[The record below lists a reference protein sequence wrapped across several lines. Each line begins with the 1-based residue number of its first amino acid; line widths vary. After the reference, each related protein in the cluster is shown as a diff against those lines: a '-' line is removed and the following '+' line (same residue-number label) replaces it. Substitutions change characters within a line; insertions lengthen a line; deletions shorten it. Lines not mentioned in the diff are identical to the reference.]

1 MIIDF
6 HAHLYPRP
14 FMEEISR
21 TGGPYGLGL
30 ERNEKGDEI
39 LRFEG
44 MPFWAYKENF
54 FDVKRRIAALDEAGV
69 ELQVLTMGPPMVYWA
84 DAKLALHLCQI
95 MNNEIARLVERYPS
109 RFAGFAALP
118 LQDTRQSLE
127 ELKRAIKSMGLKGVQ
142 MGTNIHGKPLDHLD
156 LWPVYEQIEALDVPI
171 FVHPVN
177 PLGQPDIH
185 DYRLDLTVGFPF
197 DTTLAAARL
206 IFGGVME
213 KFPGLKFCFA
223 HLGGAL
229 PFLKERLEIGWQTRN
244 IFPGKRTTIPKPP
257 SEYIKLFYLDV
268 VSCAD
273 PALLCAFAC
282 SGADHLMMGSDSP
295 FAVGD
300 LKKSVEC
307 IKKFSFATEE
317 DKVKI
322 LYGNAAK
329 LLKLGK

>member
-1 MIIDF
+1 
-6 HAHLYPRP
+6 
-14 FMEEISR
+14 MEEISR
-21 TGGPYGLGL
+21 HGGQYGLGL
-30 ERNEKGDEI
+30 EKNQAGDEM

-44 MPFWAYKENF
+44 MLFWAYRENF
-54 FDVKRRIAALDEAGV
+54 FDVNRRLAILDDAGV

-84 DAKLALHLCQI
+84 DPNLAMRLCQI
-95 MNNEIARLVERYPS
+95 MNNEIARLVEKYPS

-118 LQDTRQSLE
+118 LQDTGQSLA
-127 ELKRAIKSMGLKGVQ
+127 ELKRAIQSLGLKGVQ
-142 MGTNIHGKPLDHLD
+142 MGTNIHGKPLDHPD
-156 LWPVYEQIEALDVPI
+156 LWPIYEQIEAHDLPI

-213 KFPGLKFCFA
+213 KFQGLKICFA

-229 PFLKERLEIGWQTRN
+229 PFLKERLDIGWQTRN

-282 SGADHLMMGSDSP
+282 SGADHLVVGSDSP

-307 IKKFSFATEE
+307 VKKFPYATEE

-322 LYGNAAK
+322 LYENAAR
-329 LLKLGK
+329 LLKLR

>member
-6 HAHLYPRP
+6 HGHLYPRP
-14 FMEEISR
+14 FMEEMNR
-21 TGGPYGLGL
+21 HGAKYGLGL
-30 ERNEKGDEI
+30 EKSPSGVEM

-44 MPFWAYKENF
+44 MLFWAYKEIF
-54 FDVKRRIAALDEAGV
+54 FDVDRRLAALEEAGV

-84 DAKLALHLCQI
+84 DPDLALRLCQI
-95 MNNEIARLVERYPS
+95 MNDEISQLVKKYPS

-118 LQDTRQSLE
+118 LQDPESSLI
-127 ELKRAIKSMGLKGVQ
+127 ELKRAVHSLGLKGVQ
-142 MGTNIHGKPLDHLD
+142 MGTNIQGKPLDHPD
-156 LWPVYEQIEALDVPI
+156 LWPVYEEIELYDLPI

-213 KFPGLKFCFA
+213 KFQSLKFCFA

-229 PFLKERLEIGWQTRN
+229 PFLVERLDIGWQTR
-244 IFPGKRTTIPKPP
+244 IVFPGKRTTIPKPP
-257 SEYIKLFYLDV
+257 SEYIKRFYLDV

-273 PALLCAFAC
+273 PALLCAFHCA
-282 SGADHLMMGSDSP
+282 GPDHLVVGSDSP

-300 LKKSVEC
+300 LKKSVSC
-307 IKKFSFATEE
+307 VKSFPYATEE
-317 DKVKI
+317 EKAKI
-322 LYGNAAK
+322 LYENAAG
-329 LLKLGK
+329 LLKMEL